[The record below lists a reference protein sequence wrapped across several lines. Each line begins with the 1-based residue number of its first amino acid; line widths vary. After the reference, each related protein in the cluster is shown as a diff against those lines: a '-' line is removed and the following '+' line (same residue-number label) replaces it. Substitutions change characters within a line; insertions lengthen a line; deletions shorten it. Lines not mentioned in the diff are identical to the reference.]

1 MISCSQCGKDLSE
14 EGKNSSVA
22 SISGS
27 IMGDE
32 YTESFYFCEDCQV
45 YTVEVSHDRFC
56 GDEDVSYRGPLTK
69 NEGDNDVKLIRQCST
84 PWNKKCRCAAHTSYF
99 GEWLD

>member
-1 MISCSQCGKDLSE
+1 MFQCSQCKKDLSQQE
-14 EGKNSSVA
+14 KNSPVA

-45 YTVEVSHDRFC
+45 YTVEICHDRFL
-56 GDEDVSYRGPLTK
+56 GEEDISFRGPVAK
-69 NEGDNDVKLIRQCST
+69 ADGDDEVKLIKQCAT
-84 PWNKKCRCAAHTSYF
+84 PWNKKCRCPAHISYF